1 MSNFSSACNFPLKM
15 EANIPPLVFLLV
27 TAGLCLCNGHI
38 SEETLQTAQVFLEK
52 YGYLKE
58 TTKHHSGKQLA
69 SAVREFQWLSHL
81 PVSGDLDFS
90 TVKQMI
96 QPRCGMKDD
105 ESLELVKSHRQQ
117 RKKRYISKSK
127 KWYKQHLTY
136 QIVNWPWY
144 LSQHQVRQ
152 AVKAAF
158 QLWSNVSSLTF
169 SEALRDPADIRLAF
183 FHGDHNDG
191 AGNAFDGPGGALA
204 HAFFPRRGE
213 AHFDSAEHWSLNGKG
228 QNLFVV
234 LAHEIGHTLG
244 LQHSPFKNAL
254 MSPYYKKL
262 NKDYVLN
269 FDDVLAIQNLY
280 GAPPSGN
287 LVQLPGKQFA
297 FFQDWSPE
305 SHEDTNSG
313 MKQSSYCHSIF
324 DAITWDLKHTLYI
337 FKGRHFWT
345 VSLDGKISPPQT
357 LQMRWKKLP
366 SYIEAAVVSG
376 FDGKFYFF
384 KGGRCWRYK
393 DSILEEGF
401 PQKCSMSGLPRRP
414 DTALYFQPLGH
425 LVIFKGSKYYV
436 VNEESLTV
444 EPYYPRSL
452 QDWKGVPANSHS
464 VLTHPNGAVYFF
476 KGDKYWIFD
485 QNKLKVTTSG
495 KWAEDLSW
503 IGCKKHKT

>member
-1 MSNFSSACNFPLKM
+1 FPALRHTSPWPNNKSTKSATTCRVYITSAMPLLYYSLYTSGLS
-15 EANIPPLVFLLV
+15 IPRSVIGGTV
-27 TAGLCLCNGHI
+27 
-38 SEETLQTAQVFLEK
+38 LQRPTSQKLF
-52 YGYLKE
+52 G
-58 TTKHHSGKQLA
+58 
-69 SAVREFQWLSHL
+69 FFF
-81 PVSGDLDFS
+81 SGDLDFS

-105 ESLELVKSHRQQ
+105 ESLELFTG
-117 RKKRYISKSK
+117 K

-280 GAPPSGN
+280 GMYLN
-287 LVQLPGKQFA
+287 NVKTA
-297 FFQDWSPE
+297 FLL
-305 SHEDTNSG
+305 
-313 MKQSSYCHSIF
+313 HSLCSLAQIF
-324 DAITWDLKHTLYI
+324 TFFLDLKHTLYI

-503 IGCKKHKT
+503 IGCKKH

>member
-1 MSNFSSACNFPLKM
+1 M
-15 EANIPPLVFLLV
+15 EADIPSLFLLLV
-27 TAGLCLCNGHI
+27 ITGLCLCNGYI

-52 YGYLKE
+52 YGYLEE
-58 TTKHHSGKQLA
+58 TTKQHSGKQLA

-81 PVSGDLDFS
+81 SVSGELDTS
-90 TVKQMI
+90 TVQQMI
-96 QPRCGMKDD
+96 QPRCGVKDI
-105 ESLELVKSHRQQ
+105 ESLKLVKSHHRGRQ

-183 FHGDHNDG
+183 FDGDHNDG

-228 QNLFVV
+228 RNLFVV

-244 LQHSPFKNAL
+244 LPHSSFKNAL

-305 SHEDTNSG
+305 PHEDSG
-313 MKQSSYCHSIF
+313 MKPSYCHSIF
-324 DAITWDLKHTLYI
+324 DAITWDLKKTLYI
-337 FKGRHFWT
+337 FKGRHFWM

-357 LQMRWKKLP
+357 LQKRWKKLP

-376 FDGKFYFF
+376 LDGKFYFF

-401 PQKCSMSGLPRRP
+401 PQKCSMNGLPRRP

-452 QDWKGVPANSHS
+452 HDWKGVPANSQS
-464 VLTHPNGAVYFF
+464 VLTHPDGAIYFF
-476 KGDKYWIFD
+476 KGHQYWIFD
-485 QNKLKVTTSG
+485 QKKLKVTTSG

-503 IGCKKHKT
+503 IGCKNDVT

>member
-1 MSNFSSACNFPLKM
+1 M
-15 EANIPPLVFLLV
+15 EAAIPSLFFLLV
-27 TAGLCLCNGHI
+27 IAGLCLCNDYI

-52 YGYLKE
+52 YGYLEE
-58 TTKHHSGKQLA
+58 TTKQHNGKQLA

-81 PVSGDLDFS
+81 PVSGQLDTI
-90 TVKQMI
+90 TVQQMV
-96 QPRCGMKDD
+96 QPRCGMKDI
-105 ESLELVKSHRQQ
+105 ESLELVKSHHHGQQ
-117 RKKRYISKSK
+117 RRKRYTSKNK
-127 KWYKQHLTY
+127 KWYKRHLTY

-144 LSQHQVRQ
+144 LSKHQVRQ

-183 FHGDHNDG
+183 YEGDHNDG

-213 AHFDSAEHWSLNGKG
+213 AHFDSAEHWSLDGKG
-228 QNLFVV
+228 RNLFVV

-244 LQHSPFKNAL
+244 LQHSSFKNAL

-287 LVQLPGKQFA
+287 LVQLPGKQFV

-305 SHEDTNSG
+305 SHEDSG
-313 MKQSSYCHSIF
+313 IKQFSYCHSIF
-324 DAITWDLKHTLYI
+324 DAITWDLKQTLYI

-345 VSLDGKISPPQT
+345 VSLDCKISPPQT
-357 LQMRWKKLP
+357 LQKRWKKLP
-366 SYIEAAVVSG
+366 SYVEAAVVSG
-376 FDGKFYFF
+376 LDGKFYFF
-384 KGGRCWRYK
+384 KGGRCWRYN
-393 DSILEEGF
+393 DSMLEEGF
-401 PQKCSMSGLPRRP
+401 PQKCSMNGLPHRP

-464 VLTHPNGAVYFF
+464 VLTHHNGAVYFF
-476 KGDKYWIFD
+476 KGDKYWLFD

-503 IGCKKHKT
+503 IGCKKDAT